1 MTADEAVGTLRS
13 DCHGLFRILRQNL
26 APARLPSRA
35 PSHLCRSARR
45 YATLPV
51 MWRGNED
58 VLVTDLDD
66 ELVLM
71 HAGRSEMFSLN
82 AAGRLL
88 WQALPASEE
97 TLTDL
102 LRRTFDLSG
111 TQAQVDVRAVLQ
123 DLAARDLI
131 RKG

>member
-1 MTADEAVGTLRS
+1 
-13 DCHGLFRILRQNL
+13 
-26 APARLPSRA
+26 
-35 PSHLCRSARR
+35 
-45 YATLPV
+45 

-102 LRRTFDLSG
+102 LRRTFGLGDV
-111 TQAQVDVRAVLQ
+111 QARSDVRAVLHE
-123 DLAARDLI
+123 LVARDLI

>member
-1 MTADEAVGTLRS
+1 
-13 DCHGLFRILRQNL
+13 
-26 APARLPSRA
+26 
-35 PSHLCRSARR
+35 
-45 YATLPV
+45 

-97 TLTDL
+97 TLTEL
-102 LRRTFDLSG
+102 LRRTFDLNG
-111 TQAQVDVRAVLQ
+111 AQAQLDVRAVLQ

-131 RKG
+131 RPE

>member
-1 MTADEAVGTLRS
+1 
-13 DCHGLFRILRQNL
+13 
-26 APARLPSRA
+26 
-35 PSHLCRSARR
+35 
-45 YATLPV
+45 

-97 TLTDL
+97 TLMDL
-102 LRRTFDLSG
+102 LRRTFGLGDV
-111 TQAQVDVRAVLQ
+111 QARSDVSAVLHE
-123 DLAARDLI
+123 LMARDLI